1 MAKYCGNC
9 GAEMDDNAVVCG
21 QCGTPFAGTN
31 STKISGINY
40 QTPQSKQQKE
50 KNKKTITLI
59 IAAVVAMLVV
69 IGAVRAISEF
79 TGYKGL
85 VRKTVKAYQDYDIDG
100 IIEQGSDLYYF
111 VDDDTL
117 SYGLKNIID
126 NKLEKYEDC
135 VGHSYQIT
143 YKITDDYELS
153 TRKLEDLK
161 QTLSYYIGMDE
172 DEMNFDDISSIRVVE
187 LELTVKQDKKSM
199 KDTLTLTVDKEKDGW
214 KLLNI
219 E

>member
-1 MAKYCGNC
+1 
-9 GAEMDDNAVVCG
+9 MDDNAVVCG
-21 QCGTPFAGTN
+21 KCGTPFAGTN
-31 STKISGINY
+31 SSKISGINY
-40 QTPQSKQQKE
+40 QTPQTQQQKE
-50 KNKKTITLI
+50 KNKKTIALI
-59 IAAVVAMLVV
+59 IAAVVVVLAV

-100 IIEQGSDLYYF
+100 LIAQGSDLFYF

-117 SYGLKNIID
+117 TAVVKNIVG
-126 NKLEKYEDC
+126 NKLEKYEDR

-143 YKITDDYELS
+143 YKISDDYELS

-161 QTLSYYIGMDE
+161 QTLSYYLDMDE
-172 DEMNFDDISSIRVVE
+172 DEINFDDISSIRVVE
-187 LELTVKQDKKSM
+187 LELTIKQDKKSM

-214 KLLNI
+214 KLLDI

>member
-1 MAKYCGNC
+1 
-9 GAEMDDNAVVCG
+9 MDDNAVVCG
-21 QCGTPFAGTN
+21 QCGAPFAGTN

-59 IAAVVAMLVV
+59 IAAVVAVLVI

-100 IIEQGSDLYYF
+100 IIEQCSDLYYF
-111 VDDDTL
+111 VDDDEL
-117 SYGLKNIID
+117 SYALKNSIG
-126 NKLEKYEDC
+126 NKLEEYEDR

-199 KDTLTLTVDKEKDGW
+199 KDTLTLTVGKEKDGW